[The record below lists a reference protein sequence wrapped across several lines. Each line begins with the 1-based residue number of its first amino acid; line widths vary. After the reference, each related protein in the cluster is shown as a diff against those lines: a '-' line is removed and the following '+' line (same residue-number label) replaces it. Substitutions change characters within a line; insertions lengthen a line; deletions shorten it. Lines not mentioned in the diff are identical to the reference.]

1 MLLFGHRQL
10 EAVGK
15 RFFVLADECGQT
27 LKQMK
32 VSATIGHPARGHFL
46 QCRGRGAILRSSQR
60 CFSKS
65 TIPLVT
71 ERPAHTLMNSCPS
84 SVSSLSI
91 VLEGGRSLREV
102 GYVAE
107 SASRTFLS
115 TTWSF
120 VPTCLSVGNR
130 DVVQTISRALSI
142 LSAYSIGVGLVFGG
156 GESGKGLTII
166 S

>member
-1 MLLFGHRQL
+1 MLLFAHRQL

-15 RFFVLADECGQT
+15 RFFMLADECGQT

-32 VSATIGHPARGHFL
+32 VSATISHPARGHFL
-46 QCRGRGAILRSSQR
+46 AHHSPF
-60 CFSKS
+60 FSK
-65 TIPLVT
+65 IHDPLVT
-71 ERPAHTLMNSCPS
+71 ERPTHTLMNSCPS

-115 TTWSF
+115 TTWSLCQSF
-120 VPTCLSVGNR
+120 YL
-130 DVVQTISRALSI
+130 
-142 LSAYSIGVGLVFGG
+142 
-156 GESGKGLTII
+156 
-166 S
+166 

>member
-15 RFFVLADECGQT
+15 RFFVLADECRQT

-32 VSATIGHPARGHFL
+32 VSATMATLHGVI
-46 QCRGRGAILRSSQR
+46 SSLIAVML
-60 CFSKS
+60 FE
-65 TIPLVT
+65 IHDPPVT

-115 TTWSF
+115 TTWS
-120 VPTCLSVGNR
+120 
-130 DVVQTISRALSI
+130 
-142 LSAYSIGVGLVFGG
+142 
-156 GESGKGLTII
+156 
-166 S
+166 